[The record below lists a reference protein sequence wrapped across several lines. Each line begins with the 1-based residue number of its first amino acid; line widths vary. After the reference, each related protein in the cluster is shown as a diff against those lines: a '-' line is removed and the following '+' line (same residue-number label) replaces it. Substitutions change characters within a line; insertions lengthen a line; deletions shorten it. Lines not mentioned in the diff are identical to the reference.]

1 MTSSRNDAN
10 EPGSSVYEADTPS
23 GINIGKKTMKNKK
36 WKTGRGGGYSETRN
50 CVSTL
55 FGREGVQVV
64 PSRPS

>member
-1 MTSSRNDAN
+1 VTSSRNDAN
-10 EPGSSVYEADTPS
+10 EPGPSVYEADTPS
-23 GINIGKKTMKNKK
+23 GINIGKKTIKNKE